1 MVKLFTI
8 IGLTIS
14 LMMSGFCS
22 LSAKETYVQP
32 TANQHFQPA
41 IPWTKELSPSF
52 SRTMSEPAPRTESQ
66 PLTPVSPKPIRI
78 QPVQPTLTLPPAPK
92 SNLET
97 FKINR
102 KKEVKTKL
110 RTKDD
115 KPRRKMSGVAVVG
128 FVFGILGFLTCWIP
142 ILGFILSLV
151 GVICSSIGMGQV
163 NREPDMRGRTL
174 AVIGLVFSIIGLV
187 IGVISTIIGIVALA
201 VVA

>member
-8 IGLTIS
+8 IGLFIS
-14 LMMSGFCS
+14 LMMSGFYS

-32 TANQHFQPA
+32 TANQHLQPA
-41 IPWTKELSPSF
+41 IPWAKELPPSF

-78 QPVQPTLTLPPAPK
+78 RPVQPTLTLPK
-92 SNLET
+92 SNPEN